1 MITVTLV
8 VLGVAGLLFAARLVI
23 GPDARRPRRRP
34 QRAAR
39 RGHGAARGP
48 DVGHGARLLPPGP
61 RAAGRRRLRRHRDD
75 RPLRRGS
82 GALSASTAVGHVG
95 LLFGALL
102 ILVAAIGVVVFPD
115 ALTRMHALTMAST
128 AGVAVSLIA
137 VAVAMGTVGEVTS
150 LLFAT
155 ALQAATNPVA
165 STLLAQATYYAKGV
179 ATRVDSVDQLAE
191 AAPPSE

>member
-1 MITVTLV
+1 M
-8 VLGVAGLLFAARLVI
+8 
-23 GPDARRPRRRP
+23 
-34 QRAAR
+34 
-39 RGHGAARGP
+39 
-48 DVGHGARLLPPGP
+48 
-61 RAAGRRRLRRHRDD
+61 
-75 RPLRRGS
+75 
-82 GALSASTAVGHVG
+82 
-95 LLFGALL
+95 L

-137 VAVAMGTVGEVTS
+137 VAIAMGTVGEVTS

-165 STLLAQATYYAKGV
+165 STLLAQATYYAEGV

-191 AAPPSE
+191 AAAAERLTGRRWRSPRTLVASFSRSWFPCAGPRSDA